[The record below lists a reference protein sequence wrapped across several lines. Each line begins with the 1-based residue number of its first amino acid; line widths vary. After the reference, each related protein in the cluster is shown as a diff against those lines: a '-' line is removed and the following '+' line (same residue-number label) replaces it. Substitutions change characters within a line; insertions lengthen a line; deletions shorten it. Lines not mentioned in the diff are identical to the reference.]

1 MRVTIDILMAD
12 KKDPVFSR
20 SVVEFTAAAN
30 EFCKYAEHASE
41 IKGNELLRI
50 FQRILPYLYIKAS
63 LLPALDP
70 VFEDGNEN
78 FVTES
83 DWFRIHDTLR
93 DKFGSADDFPEISD
107 EPVSSSDTVVL
118 SSISENIADIYQ
130 DLKDYL
136 LLYQTGTRE
145 VMNDAVWECRQ
156 SFEDYWGRKLVNS
169 LTAIHRFIYS
179 GEEIEKIDD
188 GENNEGDR
196 DTSSWF
202 MTRRQKEWGNNGK

>member
-1 MRVTIDILMAD
+1 MAD

-41 IKGNELLRI
+41 INGNELLRI
-50 FQRILPYLYIKAS
+50 FQRILPFLYIKAS

-107 EPVSSSDTVVL
+107 ETLIASDAVYL
-118 SSISENIADIYQ
+118 SSLSENIADIYQ

-156 SFEDYWGRKLVNS
+156 SFEDYWGSKLVNS
-169 LTAIHRFIYS
+169 LRAIHRFIYS
-179 GEEIEKIDD
+179 GEEIEKIDAGD
-188 GENNEGDR
+188 GSDGNR

-202 MTRRQKEWGNNGK
+202 MTRRQKEWGKNGK

>member
-1 MRVTIDILMAD
+1 MAD

-118 SSISENIADIYQ
+118 SSI
-130 DLKDYL
+130 
-136 LLYQTGTRE
+136 
-145 VMNDAVWECRQ
+145 
-156 SFEDYWGRKLVNS
+156 
-169 LTAIHRFIYS
+169 
-179 GEEIEKIDD
+179 
-188 GENNEGDR
+188 
-196 DTSSWF
+196 
-202 MTRRQKEWGNNGK
+202 RRT

>member
-1 MRVTIDILMAD
+1 MRLTRDTLMPD

-41 IKGNELLRI
+41 INGNELLRI
-50 FQRILPYLYIKAS
+50 FQRILPFLYIKAS
-63 LLPALDP
+63 LLPSLDP
-70 VFEDGNEN
+70 FFEDGNEN

-93 DKFGSADDFPEISD
+93 EKFGSADDFPEISD
-107 EPVSSSDTVVL
+107 EPLSTSDVVVL
-118 SSISENIADIYQ
+118 SSLSENIADIYQ

-156 SFEDYWGRKLVNS
+156 SFEDYWGNRLVNS
-169 LTAIHRFIYS
+169 LKAIHRFIYC
-179 GEEIEKIDD
+179 GEEIEKIDT
-188 GENNEGDR
+188 GGIEGSDR

-202 MTRRQKEWGNNGK
+202 MTRRQKEWGGNGE